1 MVTRKE
7 GGGGVGVGNGFLI
20 LEKMSKGEGGKGIVY
35 VVDKSHLLLP
45 SDTKRFTASEF
56 GLSTPLQSIMPE
68 KNHADIVFIDG
79 VVSFL
84 GVSFLGVVM

>member
-20 LEKMSKGEGGKGIVY
+20 LEKMSKGEGGKGIVC

-56 GLSTPLQSIMPE
+56 GLSTPLQSIMQE
-68 KNHADIVFIDG
+68 NHADIVFIDG